1 MTKTLY
7 CMDINKDDY
16 CAYRALMTDAHR
28 KLQLHRRCV
37 DGIDMLVNMIYGES
51 NRVLRCEMTI
61 ELLYELLMDSSLD
74 SDVVSLLELLARRID
89 EKIDIWS
96 EYLLKKNNNINNHLK
111 TD

>member
-1 MTKTLY
+1 
-7 CMDINKDDY
+7 MDIYKDDY
-16 CAYRALMTDAHR
+16 DSCSVLMTDDAHR
-28 KLQLHRRCV
+28 KLYLHRRCV

-74 SDVVSLLELLARRID
+74 SGVVSLLELLTRRID
-89 EKIDIWS
+89 EKIDVWS
-96 EYLLKKNNNINNHLK
+96 EYLSKKNKNLK